1 MKSRLVNVVIAAC
14 VGMSG
19 LAIAADETRFPSKSR
34 TLTSPRPAECREW
47 KAPLPQKQVDVEFPV
62 ELRGVQRGDAAILV
76 RIGTDGSYLQLI
88 DGLESHEGLIKAAE
102 ESVKQWTFKPALCN
116 GREIVAD
123 ARLDFLFKS
132 EGAVTQSYGMDR
144 PVGKR

>member
-1 MKSRLVNVVIAAC
+1 MKSRLVNVAIAAC
-14 VGMSG
+14 AGISG
-19 LAIAADETRFPSKSR
+19 LAIAADETRFPAKSR
-34 TLTSPRPAECREW
+34 TLATPRPAECREW

-132 EGAVTQSYGMDR
+132 EGTVTHGYGMDR
-144 PVGKR
+144 QVGKR